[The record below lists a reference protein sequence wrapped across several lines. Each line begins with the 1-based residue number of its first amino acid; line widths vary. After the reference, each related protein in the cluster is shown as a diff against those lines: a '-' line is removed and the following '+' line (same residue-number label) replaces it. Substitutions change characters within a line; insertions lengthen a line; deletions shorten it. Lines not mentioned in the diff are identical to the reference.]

1 MKHRITKEL
10 WYSSVGV
17 GLFTLFYSLIMTSFH
32 LWMGAAAFIT
42 ASYFFGIGC
51 PDDKVGNIV
60 VSFVMGIIWA
70 LISFALLQNA
80 FIAQLWPS
88 AVMFGVMT
96 FLAIFLQ
103 GTVLTYTLVP
113 AWLIAWGTSM
123 VIVSNVAITN
133 WGLFVVELF
142 ISMLLGIFFIAYGSN
157 WFSKVVDRWLFPKKE
172 TKPKVGDVVREKV
185 TASSTPVD
193 ESASKQH

>member
-1 MKHRITKEL
+1 MIKHRLTKEL
-10 WYSSVGV
+10 WYSSIGV

-51 PDDKVGNIV
+51 PDDKVWNIV
-60 VSFVMGIIWA
+60 GSFVMGIIWA
-70 LISFALLQNA
+70 LISVTLLQNPL
-80 FIAQLWPS
+80 IAQLWPS
-88 AVMFGVMT
+88 AVMFGFMT

-103 GTVLTYTLVP
+103 GTVMTFTLVP

-133 WGLFVVELF
+133 WWLFVVELF
-142 ISMLLGIFFIAYGSN
+142 ISMLMGIFFIAYGSN
-157 WFSKVVDRWLFPKKE
+157 IFSKVVDKWFTTKKAPQPDE
-172 TKPKVGDVVREKV
+172 TPDDPDDEV
-185 TASSTPVD
+185 ASRVD
-193 ESASKQH
+193 E